1 MLGGRVRHRRFA
13 SSRPRQRR
21 CFERVLIIKRHG
33 TWSSR
38 LVRRW
43 RSYPKEALGRP
54 SSKLVFFSV
63 ISVANDS
70 HAAGSTLLPFES
82 YSVFSRIPSTA
93 FTSSPQTKA
102 TSSTYNDLGSR
113 NIAHYLNERIKFSH
127 SLMFALPIIA
137 RSRGSI
143 LFSSTQRIQVLARQ
157 RRYREGRQLGFSLWE
172 PDAHVHSGS
181 KL

>member
-1 MLGGRVRHRRFA
+1 M
-13 SSRPRQRR
+13 
-21 CFERVLIIKRHG
+21 I
-33 TWSSR
+33 
-38 LVRRW
+38 RRW
-43 RSYPKEALGRP
+43 RSNPREALGRS
-54 SSKLVFFSV
+54 SSKFDFFSV
-63 ISVANDS
+63 VSVANDS

-102 TSSTYNDLGSR
+102 TSSTYIDLGSR
-113 NIAHYLNERIKFSH
+113 NFAHYLSERIKFSH
-127 SLMFALPIIA
+127 SMMFALPIIA

-157 RRYREGRQLGFSLWE
+157 RRYREGHQFGSSLWG
-172 PDAHVHSGS
+172 PDAHVHSAS